1 MAGAP
6 EIWRDAE
13 RSLRESERAQAEFL
27 KNITAKRR
35 ARQQRIKGVSI
46 GIFLFVSFVLIV
58 VGSYTVYQ
66 GFQKAQRDALQTR
79 AEKRRDELRN
89 IRKCGR
95 TKC

>member
-27 KNITAKRR
+27 KNIVAKRR
-35 ARQQRIKGVSI
+35 ARQQRIRGVSI
-46 GIFLFVSFVLIV
+46 AVFLVVSFVLIV
-58 VGSYTVYQ
+58 GGSYTVYQ
-66 GFQKAQRDALQTR
+66 GYLEAKRDALQTR
-79 AEKRRDELRN
+79 AEKRREQLRN
-89 IRKCGR
+89 IRQCGR